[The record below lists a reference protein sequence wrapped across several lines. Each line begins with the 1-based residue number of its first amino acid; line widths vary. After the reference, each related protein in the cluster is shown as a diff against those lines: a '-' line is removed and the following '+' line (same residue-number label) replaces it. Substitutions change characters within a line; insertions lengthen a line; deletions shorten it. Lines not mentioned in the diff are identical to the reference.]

1 MSVMK
6 MLPIILGGSGVIQ
19 AVMNKDIAAVYGLSL
34 ASLINGAIV
43 VLCAVFVFVL
53 VQYFPGYFPDIL
65 IFNKNNVKVFQWWYL
80 IPGVIGFCLVLLV
93 PLAIME
99 VGTLPVFLG
108 IIAGQIIVSIVWDA
122 YYENIPV
129 NIICVVGALL
139 TFMGAFLVLW
149 KK

>member
-1 MSVMK
+1 MSVIK
-6 MLPIILGGSGVIQ
+6 ILPIILGGAGVIQ
-19 AVMNKDIAAVYGLSL
+19 AVMNKDMAAVYGLSFT
-34 ASLINGAIV
+34 SVINGIIV
-43 VLCAVFVFVL
+43 VLCAIFVFIL

-65 IFNKNNVKVFQWWYL
+65 VLNKNNVKSFQWWYL
-80 IPGVIGFCLVLLV
+80 IPGIIGFCLVLLV

-99 VGTLPVFLG
+99 VGTLPVFLS

-129 NIICVVGALL
+129 NMIRVAGALL
-139 TFMGAFLVLW
+139 TFMGAFLVFW